1 MKILSSIG
9 SSKKLK
15 VMKKNYIKILA
26 AAALVLLSA
35 CQMNE
40 IGNDNPALGENVV
53 AFSVGGDNTR
63 SSAVATPVPEKGV
76 VINLGS
82 DGNGH
87 QFYLE
92 ESVIDLNSPATRG
105 TPAYT
110 ENVVTLYEGK
120 MFAHSELG
128 DDTYEYDD
136 ATQCYIKSYGQNIW
150 EVADPLNFWMY
161 MPVTLPGVD
170 GDPTFATTSGKQ
182 TISFS
187 YKSPATADTQADMVF
202 AARSVSEE
210 QYNANNKI
218 ADVLFQHALTGVKFA
233 IGNLDDD
240 IEENSISISKITF
253 KGLVDA
259 GNCVV
264 TPTDESGKYKDVKDV
279 YSSQATGVVAWTPA
293 DTLANKDGVYAEYD
307 GLTTFAQPSEGNGSF
322 DNNGEYPA
330 SFAAKSNVNN
340 LNDGDATKTFWLIP
354 QTMTDNVKLTINYS
368 FGGDDSYEWTI
379 DFGKAL
385 KNVEWK
391 PGQLRTYTIRI
402 DEVNVMIEDDVTVV
416 EADPV
421 KITYTH
427 PETGATTDYFL
438 DSYKGSKKEHVTITN
453 TGNTDAYIRAAI
465 VGQWLDPQGDPVF
478 GFTDYTAGKVVLV
491 DSWYQDQF
499 VTGAQRHGK
508 FEGLPG
514 TKWVKGDD
522 GYYYYTEIVPAG
534 EDVPND
540 LFTSYTVGDVPG
552 VAIAGEAPQ
561 IYFRLEIATQA
572 ISAKKLDGSDYTPYT
587 AAWSNANSQE

>member
-1 MKILSSIG
+1 
-9 SSKKLK
+9 
-15 VMKKNYIKILA
+15 MKKNYIKIMA

-40 IGNDNPALGENVV
+40 IGGDKPTIGENVV

-63 SSAVATPVPEKGV
+63 SSAVAANVPQKGV
-76 VINLGS
+76 VIPLGS

-92 ESVIDLNSPATRG
+92 ESVIDLNSPVTRG

-110 ENVVTLYEGK
+110 ENVVSLYDEK

-128 DDTYEYDD
+128 DDTYEYDS
-136 ATQCYIKSYGQNIW
+136 ATECYIKAYGKNIW
-150 EVADPLNFWMY
+150 DVADPLNFWMY
-161 MPVTLPGVD
+161 MPVTLPGVE
-170 GDPTFATTSGKQ
+170 GDPEFGTASGKQ

-187 YKSPATADTQADMVF
+187 YKSPATADGQTDIIF
-202 AARSVSEE
+202 AARSVSEDE
-210 QYNANNKI
+210 YNSNNKI
-218 ADVLFQHALTGVKFA
+218 ADVLFHHALTGVKFA
-233 IGNLDDD
+233 IGNDDDD
-240 IEENSISISKITF
+240 ISENSISISKITF
-253 KGLVDA
+253 KGLVDS
-259 GNCVV
+259 GDCIV
-264 TPTDESGKYKDVKDV
+264 TPTTEGSGKYQDVPTE
-279 YSSQATGVVAWTPA
+279 YSSQKTGVVVWTPA
-293 DTLANKDGVYAEYD
+293 DTVANADGIYAEFD
-307 GLTTFAQPSEGNGSF
+307 GLTTFAQPAEGENGSF

-340 LNDGDATKTFWLIP
+340 LNDGDATKTFWLVP
-354 QTMTDNVKLTINYS
+354 QTLTDNVKLTINYS

-385 KNVEWK
+385 EDVVWK

-421 KITYTH
+421 EISYTD
-427 PETGATTDYFL
+427 PVTGRVTTLDL
-438 DSYKGSKKEHVTITN
+438 DSFKGSTKTDVVITN

-465 VGQWLDPQGDPVF
+465 VGQWLDPQGNPVF

-499 VTGAQRHGK
+499 GTNAQHKQGS
-508 FEGLPG
+508 FSGLPG
-514 TKWVKGDD
+514 NNWVKGED
-522 GYYYYTEIVPAG
+522 GYYYYTKIVPAG
-534 EDVPND
+534 ESIPASDP

-552 VAIAGEAPQ
+552 VAVAGEVPQ

-572 ISAKKLDGSDYTPYT
+572 ISAKKQDGTDYTPYT
-587 AAWSNANSQE
+587 AAWDNAKSQE